1 MSARFLSFFCEKNL
15 HGFFSFFLSLLFD
28 LIGSKKIL
36 RKMLVTFLEEEKSS
50 DEVTKV
56 VVNEVELRKKSPT
69 IHNYTKILY

>member
-1 MSARFLSFFCEKNL
+1 
-15 HGFFSFFLSLLFD
+15 
-28 LIGSKKIL
+28 
-36 RKMLVTFLEEEKSS
+36 MLVTFLEEEKSS